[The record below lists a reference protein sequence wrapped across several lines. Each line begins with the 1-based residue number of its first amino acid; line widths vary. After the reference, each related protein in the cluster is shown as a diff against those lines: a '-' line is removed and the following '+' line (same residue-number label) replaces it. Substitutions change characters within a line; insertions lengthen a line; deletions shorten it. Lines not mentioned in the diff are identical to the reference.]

1 MIHYTHLAMYVTV
14 QRPDTP
20 WHVWGWY
27 RGQWYSSDSQIL
39 DMSVPRTK
47 DAAKMSLAGI
57 LDRAISDGS
66 RSIRYHVTVT
76 HHGLI
81 N

>member
-1 MIHYTHLAMYVTV
+1 MIHYTYLTMYVTV

-27 RGQWYSSDSQIL
+27 RGRWYSSDSQIL
-39 DMSVPRTK
+39 HMSAPRTK
-47 DAAKMSLAGI
+47 DAAKMTLAGI
-57 LDRAISDGS
+57 LDRAISNG
-66 RSIRYHVTVT
+66 HVTVT